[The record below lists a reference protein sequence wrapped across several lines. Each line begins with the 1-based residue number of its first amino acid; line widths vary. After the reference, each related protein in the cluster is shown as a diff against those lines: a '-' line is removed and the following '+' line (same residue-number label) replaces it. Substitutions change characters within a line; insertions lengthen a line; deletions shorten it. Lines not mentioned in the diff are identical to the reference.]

1 MFVYIL
7 LCVALMA
14 ITATVFTKGTVY
26 LMGKYGGESINRI
39 HRDTEFIINT
49 RNVPKEWQIPWEKR
63 MRKLEPEPDGSA
75 SRDRIEKSAHRQSLK
90 RIRALILHFE
100 RTSMIAD
107 EEARELVLK
116 ELRDVHAQWQSSDWK
131 HIRNDKD

>member
-1 MFVYIL
+1 
-7 LCVALMA
+7 MA

-49 RNVPKEWQIPWEKR
+49 RKVPKEWQIPWEKR
-63 MRKLEPEPDGSA
+63 MRKLEPAGSA
-75 SRDRIEKSAHRQSLK
+75 SRDRIEKSAHRQCLK
-90 RIRALILHFE
+90 RIRTLILHFE

-116 ELRDVHAQWQSSDWK
+116 ELRDVHTQWQSGDWA
-131 HIRNDKD
+131 HIRTD

>member
-1 MFVYIL
+1 
-7 LCVALMA
+7 MA
-14 ITATVFTKGTVY
+14 VMATIFTKGTVY

-49 RNVPKEWQIPWEKR
+49 RKVPREWQISWEKR
-63 MRKLEPEPDGSA
+63 MRKLEAGQAGSA
-75 SRDRIEKSAHRQSLK
+75 SRNRIEKSAYRQSLK
-90 RIRALILHFE
+90 RIHKLILHFE

-116 ELRDVHAQWQSSDWK
+116 GLRDVYNQWQSSDWEQIK
-131 HIRNDKD
+131 G